1 MKVIICPGVHDPRLT
16 ESFVGSLKKS
26 LKKHYDTT
34 VDYLVFPTD
43 KFPAYSALDVV
54 QWLDRQNIS
63 NHEVLFI
70 CFSAGVVAG
79 IGAAFLL
86 QSREITIKAFI
97 ALDGWG
103 VPLWANFPVYRL
115 SHDYFT
121 HWSSAI
127 LGTGKSSFYCDPSVE
142 HLTLWESPDICRGKI
157 FRLDIRQ
164 LNDETKC
171 SATDY
176 LKSILVEILDKE

>member
-16 ESFVGSLKKS
+16 ESFIKS
-26 LKKHYDTT
+26 LKKYYDTT

-43 KFPAYSALDVV
+43 KFPAYSALAVV
-54 QWLDRQNIS
+54 QWLDRQDIS
-63 NHEVLFI
+63 THEVLFI

-86 QSREITIKAFI
+86 QSKGIKIKALI
-97 ALDGWG
+97 AIDGWG

-121 HWSSAI
+121 HWSSAF
-127 LGTGKSSFYCDPSVE
+127 LGIGKSSFYCDPSVP
-142 HLTLWESPDICRGKI
+142 HLTLWESPEICQGWIVKSDAGQQI
-157 FRLDIRQ
+157 KA
-164 LNDETKC
+164 ETKC
-171 SATDY
+171 SAIDY
-176 LKSILVEILDKE
+176 LKSLLSSKL